1 MSPTRREFIRRFGI
15 AVASALATRCT
26 FPPVRLAR
34 PTPEVT
40 CYEVVAPTLTPP
52 PEAQLTRQAGALAA
66 TVAAGGLPVDA
77 TRQATA
83 ALDRERLRAL
93 WLGLDAL
100 ARSAQDE
107 LEGSERMRD
116 GLIAEH
122 RLILDELVSLG
133 ELSEAV
139 AAYVQAAFDAAA
151 YHTWR
156 ANVPVTCYEP
166 MLIDW
171 RPTGS
176 ADLIAQAELLA
187 QSGDLVP
194 ETVAQVQAAIER
206 DIAFLSLP
214 TTEVEALYQRVLG
227 DRGVDQPIPG
237 LEEADLDVPPEAV
250 EAAGFLVAI
259 LEE

>member
-1 MSPTRREFIRRFGI
+1 MSPTRREFMQRFGI

-26 FPPVRLAR
+26 FPPRHSAI
-34 PTPEVT
+34 PTPEVM
-40 CYEVVAPTLTPP
+40 CYEAVAPTLTPP
-52 PEAQLTRQAGALAA
+52 PEAQLTRQSDILTA
-66 TVAAGGLPVDA
+66 TAAAGGLPVDV

-100 ARSAQDE
+100 ARLARNE
-107 LEGSERMRD
+107 LEQSERMRD
-116 GLIAEH
+116 DLIAEH
-122 RLILDELVSLG
+122 RLVLDELVSIG
-133 ELSEAV
+133 ELSGSV
-139 AAYVQAAFDAAA
+139 AAHVQAAFDAAV

-156 ANVPVTCYEP
+156 ANAPITCYEP
-166 MLIDW
+166 VLIDW

-194 ETVAQVQAAIER
+194 ETAAQVQAAIER
-206 DIAFLSLP
+206 DMAFLSLP
-214 TTEVEALYQRVLG
+214 AAEVEALYQRILS
-227 DRGVDQPIPG
+227 DREADRPIPG
-237 LEEADLDVPPEAV
+237 FEEADLDVPSEAV
-250 EAAGFLVAI
+250 EAAGFLVAL

>member
-26 FPPVRLAR
+26 FPLGHSVRS
-34 PTPEVT
+34 TPEVT

-52 PEAQLTRQAGALAA
+52 PESQLTRQADALAT
-66 TVAAGGLPVDA
+66 TVAAGDLPVNA

-107 LEGSERMRD
+107 LEESEPMRD
-116 GLIAEH
+116 NLIAEH
-122 RLILDELVSLG
+122 RLVLDELVSLG

-139 AAYVQAAFDAAA
+139 AEHVQAAFDAAA
-151 YHTWR
+151 CHTWR

-187 QSGDLVP
+187 QPGDLVP
-194 ETVAQVQAAIER
+194 ATVAQVQAAIER

-214 TTEVEALYQRVLG
+214 TAEVEALYQRILG
-227 DRGVDQPIPG
+227 DRGADQPVPG
-237 LEEADLDVPPEAV
+237 FEEADLDVSAEAV
-250 EAAGFLVAI
+250 EAAGFLVAL